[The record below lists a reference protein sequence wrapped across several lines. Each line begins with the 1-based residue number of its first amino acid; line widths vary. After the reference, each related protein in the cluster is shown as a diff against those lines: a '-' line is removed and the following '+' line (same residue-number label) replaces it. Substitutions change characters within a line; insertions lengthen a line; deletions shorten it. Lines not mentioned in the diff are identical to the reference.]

1 MFPNSPAELRLPF
14 YDAAIP
20 AGFPSPANDYLEES
34 INLNEEFIRHPLSTF
49 LISTEGDSMIEAFI
63 PHRSILL
70 VDRSIKPQNGDIVV
84 AVLNGEFTVK
94 YLERTSKRCR
104 LVPANEK
111 FEPIEVTEEMQMQ
124 IWGVVIKIFIDPKDV
139 RNVCASRL

>member
-1 MFPNSPAELRLPF
+1 MLPNRSEGPRLLF

-34 INLNEEFIRHPLSTF
+34 INLNDEFIRHPLSTF
-49 LISTEGDSMIEAFI
+49 LISTEGDSMIQAFI
-63 PHRSILL
+63 PHRSLLL
-70 VDRSIKPQNGDIVV
+70 VDKSIKPQNGDIVV

-94 YLERTSKRCR
+94 YLERTSIRCR
-104 LVPANEK
+104 LIPANEK
-111 FEPIEVTEEMQMQ
+111 FQPIEVTEEMQMQ

-139 RNVCASRL
+139 RNVCARRL